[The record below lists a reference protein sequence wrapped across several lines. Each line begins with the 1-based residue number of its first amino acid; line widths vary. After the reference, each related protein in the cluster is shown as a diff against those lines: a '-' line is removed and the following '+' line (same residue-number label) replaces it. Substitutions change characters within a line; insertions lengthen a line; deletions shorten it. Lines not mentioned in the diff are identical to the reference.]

1 MFHHEKSSNLL
12 FEYSITGELDRCD
25 TPRYWALT
33 TEQAN
38 ANDQSAQTLP
48 VVHVTY
54 QFADGT
60 LYQSFD
66 LQFEKGAIADDF
78 LYYEVQGNGLDTIQ
92 RVVEKTTANQATQ
105 TTSETTD
112 NGTQT
117 DSPVTSD
124 NGTQTDSPVTTTTD
138 SGKQMESPATTDN
151 DTQSEQPS
159 TVQTEMQTA
168 ESEKEEIVE
177 KPEKDDKQQKKVN
190 VKKNSKNDLPF
201 QAKVSKKENHKHTSQ
216 NQASSD
222 NQLPKTGS
230 QADQALLLSG
240 LASIGLATGIL
251 LKRKKE
257 Q

>member
-1 MFHHEKSSNLL
+1 
-12 FEYSITGELDRCD
+12 
-25 TPRYWALT
+25 
-33 TEQAN
+33 
-38 ANDQSAQTLP
+38 
-48 VVHVTY
+48 
-54 QFADGT
+54 
-60 LYQSFD
+60 
-66 LQFEKGAIADDF
+66 
-78 LYYEVQGNGLDTIQ
+78 
-92 RVVEKTTANQATQ
+92 
-105 TTSETTD
+105 
-112 NGTQT
+112 
-117 DSPVTSD
+117 
-124 NGTQTDSPVTTTTD
+124 
-138 SGKQMESPATTDN
+138 MESPATTDN
-151 DTQSEQPS
+151 GTQSEQPS

-177 KPEKDDKQQKKVN
+177 KPETNQNSTLNPSNTEKNQIKEENPEKDDKQQKKVN

-216 NQASSD
+216 NRDLSD